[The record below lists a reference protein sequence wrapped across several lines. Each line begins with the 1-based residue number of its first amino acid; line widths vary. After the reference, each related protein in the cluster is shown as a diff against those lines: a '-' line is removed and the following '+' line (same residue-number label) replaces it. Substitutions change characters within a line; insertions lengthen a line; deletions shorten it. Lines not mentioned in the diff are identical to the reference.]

1 MVPIVLP
8 ALALTSG
15 ICFLQMLPVLPP
27 WPWRGLLVAVL
38 LGLLCLGCCGSG
50 RAGQLVRLLLAC
62 GLGFVWAGWQA
73 ADRLAERLDPVWEG
87 RDLQVIG
94 VVATLPQ
101 YSERGQR
108 FEFVLESRLTV
119 ENDRRQEIPARQ
131 AGLPARILL
140 SHYWR
145 GGMAAAGDAPE
156 PIPLFRAGERWQLSV
171 RLKQPHGNA
180 NPGSF
185 DYEAWLF
192 ERGLRATGSL
202 RPGPA
207 VRLSELVAQPR
218 WWLERWRD
226 SLRQQ
231 MLAQLPPADY
241 PGAGILVALAMGD
254 QRSIGPGEW
263 QVFSRTGTTHLM
275 SISGLHVTM
284 LAALC
289 AALVTAG
296 WRRHPALVRCWPAQ
310 QAGWLAAALAG
321 CGYALLAGFA
331 VPAQR
336 TAMMLLVA
344 CLAGLLQR
352 QPAPSRVLA
361 LALVAVLLYDPWAVR
376 APGFWLSFGAVAALF
391 WIAQAQPAGSGWR
404 QRLLGWGRVQWAATL
419 ASLPILLLLFQQ
431 LSLVSPL
438 ANALA
443 IPLVSWAIAPL
454 ALAAALLG
462 SLPGGETLAA
472 MTLQLAHLLLA
483 GLLLFLAW
491 CAQAP
496 LWQPP
501 APPWPVALLAGV
513 GVAIALLPRGLPG
526 RGLGLC
532 LVLPALYWPAPR
544 PQQGSVWVDFLDVG
558 QGLAVV
564 VRTARH
570 NLVYDPGPLYGP
582 AADAGERVLLPFL
595 RFSGV
600 DRVHRLVISH
610 RDSDHAGGTASLLA
624 ALPVEEVSSSFASTP
639 SELCRGGERWQWDG
653 VDFAFLHPPPE
664 AYTVDRAKPV
674 KSNHLSCVLRITA
687 GGHHLLLT
695 GDIEAVDEA
704 RLLAVVPHELLADVL
719 LVPHHGSKTS
729 SSPEF
734 IAAVAPLHAVFT
746 VGYRNRFG
754 HPRPEI
760 LARYTAHGTQT
771 WRSDRDGMVSI
782 ELGPSGARLS
792 AWREQRQ
799 AYWHR
804 VFVGR

>member
-1 MVPIVLP
+1 MTPLVLP
-8 ALALTSG
+8 ALALTAG
-15 ICFLQMLPVLPP
+15 MICLQLLPALPA
-27 WPWRGLLVAVL
+27 WPWLVTAAAAGSGLLLAESGRWLLGRCLLAFL
-38 LGLLCLGCCGSG
+38 LGLC
-50 RAGQLVRLLLAC
+50 
-62 GLGFVWAGWQA
+62 WAGWRA
-73 ADRLAERLDPVWEG
+73 EGRLAEVLDPALEG
-87 RDLQVIG
+87 IDLQVVG

-101 YSERGQR
+101 VNERSQR
-108 FEFVLESRLTV
+108 FEFALEGRLTV
-119 ENDRRQEIPARQ
+119 EAGQTRLLPPTQ
-131 AGLPARILL
+131 AGLPERLLL
-140 SHYWR
+140 SDYTR
-145 GGMAAAGDAPE
+145 EAGAE
-156 PIPLFRAGERWQLSV
+156 SPLFRAGERWQLSV
-171 RLKQPHGNA
+171 RLKRPHGNA
-180 NPGSF
+180 NPGSV
-185 DYEAWLF
+185 DYESWLF
-192 ERGLRATGSL
+192 ERGLRATGHL
-202 RPGPA
+202 RPGSRE
-207 VRLSELVAQPR
+207 RLNELVASPGFL
-218 WWLERWRD
+218 LERWRQR
-226 SLRQQ
+226 LRERMQQ
-231 MLAQLPPADY
+231 QLPAAAY
-241 PGAGILVALAMGD
+241 PGAGILVALAIGD
-254 QRSIGPGEW
+254 QRSISPEEW
-263 QVFSRTGTTHLM
+263 KVFSRTGTTHLM

-284 LAALC
+284 FAALFGGFLAAI
-289 AALVTAG
+289 
-296 WRRHPALVRCWPAQ
+296 WRRLPALALRWPAQ
-310 QAGWLAAALAG
+310 QAGLLAAALAG
-321 CGYALLAGFA
+321 LGYALLAGFA

-462 SLPGGETLAA
+462 SLPGGEPLAA
-472 MTLQLAHLLLA
+472 VTLQLAHLLLA
-483 GLLLFLAW
+483 GLLQFLAW

-513 GVAIALLPRGLPG
+513 GVAIALLPHGLPG

-544 PQQGSVWVDFLDVG
+544 PQQGSAWVDFLDVG

-582 AADAGERVLLPFL
+582 ATDAGERVLLPFL
-595 RFSGV
+595 RSFGV

-624 ALPVEEVSSSFASTP
+624 ALPVEELRSSFAAAP
-639 SELCRGGERWQWDG
+639 SERCRAGERWQWDG

-674 KSNHLSCVLRITA
+674 KSNHLSCVLRITT
-687 GGHHLLLT
+687 GGRHLLLT
-695 GDIEAVDEA
+695 GDIEAADEA
-704 RLLAVVPHELLADVL
+704 RLLAEALGELLADVL
-719 LVPHHGSKTS
+719 LVPHHGAKTS
-729 SSPEF
+729 STPAF

-771 WRSDRDGMVSI
+771 WRSDRDGMVGV

-804 VFVGR
+804 ESAGR